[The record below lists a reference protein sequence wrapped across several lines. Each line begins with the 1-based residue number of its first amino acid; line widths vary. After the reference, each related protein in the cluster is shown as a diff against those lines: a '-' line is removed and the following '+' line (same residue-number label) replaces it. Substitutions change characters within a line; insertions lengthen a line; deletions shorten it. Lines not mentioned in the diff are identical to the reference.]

1 MSLDAERSARY
12 RANHPGVG
20 ARNSQR
26 WRTRHPEGKAE
37 YHRLQRYGLTVET
50 YAAMVEAQCGRC
62 AICGTDS
69 PGHSTKCPVD
79 HDHTCLNHRERDGG
93 CPECIRGLL
102 CPRCNQTVVPFLE
115 LYPDRQLDHERSYM
129 VQRPILRYRAEGS
142 A

>member
-69 PGHSTKCPVD
+69 PGHSTKWPVD
-79 HDHTCLNHRERDGG
+79 HDHTC
-93 CPECIRGLL
+93 CPTNKTCGKCVRGLL
-102 CPRCNQTVVPFLE
+102 CHSCNRRLEAIETAGFLAAA
-115 LYPDRQLDHERSYM
+115 LTYLDRYKR
-129 VQRPILRYRAEGS
+129 
-142 A
+142 